1 MAEEKNLNLDEMYIA
16 IGYGLNT
23 DIRIGMV
30 EIKGVE
36 NLVPSPMPRKNVVSE
51 LKAYIDD
58 RITNLDDAIAIK
70 VTSHTADNNECVSFV
85 ITDENS
91 HQEDIELLYKRLED
105 GEADVVE
112 IKPDDAVPNVYIL
125 VPVVDNY
132 VFAKNGDNRYIPR
145 NLEEARQELR
155 SALETLST
163 EDSSEIELDLR
174 DIQLK
179 VQDVARRMFCSDRL
193 VVSTPELSQN
203 GTEDLCERTGNPQ
216 AENLVVEVSRE
227 ERNEDG
233 LYEWNTLFYVDF
245 YGYKTEEGKHVVEE
259 IAINQE

>member
-1 MAEEKNLNLDEMYIA
+1 MAEEKLNLDQMYIA

-23 DIRIGMV
+23 DVRVGMV

-36 NLVPSPMPRKNVVSE
+36 NLVHSPMPRKNVVAE
-51 LKAYIDD
+51 LKAQIDD
-58 RITNLDDAIAIK
+58 CIVNLDDALAIK

-85 ITDENS
+85 ITDENP

-105 GEADVVE
+105 GDADVVE

-125 VPVVDNY
+125 VPVVDNA
-132 VFAKNGDNRYIPR
+132 VFANGDHRYIPR

-163 EDSSEIELDLR
+163 EDNSEIELDLR

-193 VVSTPELSQN
+193 VVGSPEISQN
-203 GTEDLCERTGNPQ
+203 GTEDLRERTGNKQ

-233 LYEWNTLFYVDF
+233 LYEWRTLFYVDF
-245 YGYKTEEGKHVVEE
+245 YGYENEYGKHIVEE
-259 IAINQE
+259 IAINRE

>member
-1 MAEEKNLNLDEMYIA
+1 MYIA

-23 DIRIGMV
+23 DVRVGMV

-36 NLVPSPMPRKNVVSE
+36 NLVHSPMPRKNVVAE
-51 LKAYIDD
+51 LK
-58 RITNLDDAIAIK
+58 RVITDCISDLDGYLAIR

-85 ITDENS
+85 ITDENP
-91 HQEDIELLYKRLED
+91 HQEDIELLFKRLED
-105 GEADVVE
+105 GDADVVE
-112 IKPDDAVPNVYIL
+112 IKPDDCTPNVYL
-125 VPVVDNY
+125 LAPVVNNY
-132 VFAKNGDNRYIPR
+132 VFANDDHRYIPR

-163 EDSSEIELDLR
+163 EDNSEIELDLR

-193 VVSTPELSQN
+193 VVSSPELSQN
-203 GTEDLCERTGNPQ
+203 GTEDLRERTGNKQ

-233 LYEWNTLFYVDF
+233 LYEWRTLFYVDF
-245 YGYKTEEGKHVVEE
+245 YGYENEYGKHIVEE
-259 IAINQE
+259 IAINRE

>member
-1 MAEEKNLNLDEMYIA
+1 MAEEKLNLDQMYIA

-23 DIRIGMV
+23 DVRVGMV

-36 NLVPSPMPRKNVVSE
+36 NLVHSPMPRKNVVAE
-51 LKAYIDD
+51 LKAQIDD
-58 RITNLDDAIAIK
+58 CITNLDDALAIK

-85 ITDENS
+85 ITDENP

-105 GEADVVE
+105 GDADVVE
-112 IKPDDAVPNVYIL
+112 VKPDDAVPNVYIL
-125 VPVVDNY
+125 VPVVDNA
-132 VFAKNGDNRYIPR
+132 VFANGDHRYIPR

-163 EDSSEIELDLR
+163 EDNSEIELDLR

-193 VVSTPELSQN
+193 VVSSPELSQN
-203 GTEDLCERTGNPQ
+203 GTEDLRERTGNKQ
-216 AENLVVEVSRE
+216 AENLVVEVSCE

-233 LYEWNTLFYVDF
+233 LYEWRTLFYVDF
-245 YGYKTEEGKHVVEE
+245 YGYENEYGKHIVEE
-259 IAINQE
+259 IAINRE

>member
-1 MAEEKNLNLDEMYIA
+1 MAEEKLNLDQMYIA

-23 DIRIGMV
+23 DVRVGMV
-30 EIKGVE
+30 EIKGVD
-36 NLVPSPMPRKNVVSE
+36 NLVHSPMPRKNVVAE
-51 LKAYIDD
+51 LKARIDD
-58 RITNLDDAIAIK
+58 CIVNLDDALAIK

-85 ITDENS
+85 ITDENP

-105 GEADVVE
+105 GDADVVE

-125 VPVVDNY
+125 VPVVDNA
-132 VFAKNGDNRYIPR
+132 VFTNGDHRYIPR

-163 EDSSEIELDLR
+163 EDNSAIELDLR

-193 VVSTPELSQN
+193 VVGSPELSQN
-203 GTEDLCERTGNPQ
+203 GTEDLRERTGNKQ

-233 LYEWNTLFYVDF
+233 LYEWRTLFYVDF
-245 YGYKTEEGKHVVEE
+245 YGYENEYGKHIVEE
-259 IAINQE
+259 IAINRE

>member
-1 MAEEKNLNLDEMYIA
+1 MAEEKLNLDQMYIA

-23 DIRIGMV
+23 DVRVGMV

-36 NLVPSPMPRKNVVSE
+36 NLVHSPMPRKNVVAE
-51 LKAYIDD
+51 LKAQIDD
-58 RITNLDDAIAIK
+58 CITNLDDALAIK

-85 ITDENS
+85 ITDENP

-105 GEADVVE
+105 GDADVVE

-125 VPVVDNY
+125 VPVVDNA
-132 VFAKNGDNRYIPR
+132 VFTNGDHRYIPR

-163 EDSSEIELDLR
+163 EDNSEIELDLR

-193 VVSTPELSQN
+193 VVSSPEISQN
-203 GTEDLCERTGNPQ
+203 GTEDLRERTGNKQ
-216 AENLVVEVSRE
+216 AENLIVAVSRE

-233 LYEWNTLFYVDF
+233 LYEWRTLFYVDF
-245 YGYKTEEGKHVVEE
+245 YGYENEYGKHIVEE
-259 IAINQE
+259 IAINRE

>member
-1 MAEEKNLNLDEMYIA
+1 MAEEKLNLDQMYIA

-23 DIRIGMV
+23 DVRVGMV

-36 NLVPSPMPRKNVVSE
+36 NLVHSPMPRKNVVAE
-51 LKAYIDD
+51 LKAQIDD
-58 RITNLDDAIAIK
+58 CIVNLDDALAIK

-85 ITDENS
+85 ITDENP

-105 GEADVVE
+105 GDADVVE
-112 IKPDDAVPNVYIL
+112 IKPDDCTPHVYL
-125 VPVVDNY
+125 LTPVVNNY
-132 VFAKNGDNRYIPR
+132 VFNNGDHRYIPR

-163 EDSSEIELDLR
+163 EDNSEIELDLR

-193 VVSTPELSQN
+193 VVGSPEISQN
-203 GTEDLCERTGNPQ
+203 GTEDLRERTGNKQ

-233 LYEWNTLFYVDF
+233 LYEWRTLFYVDF
-245 YGYKTEEGKHVVEE
+245 YGYENEYGKHIVEE
-259 IAINQE
+259 IAINRE

>member
-1 MAEEKNLNLDEMYIA
+1 MAEEKLNLDQMYIA

-23 DIRIGMV
+23 DVRVGMV
-30 EIKGVE
+30 EIKGVD
-36 NLVPSPMPRKNVVSE
+36 NLVHSPMPRKNVVAE
-51 LKAYIDD
+51 LKARIDD
-58 RITNLDDAIAIK
+58 CIVNLDDALAIK

-85 ITDENS
+85 ITDENP

-105 GEADVVE
+105 GDADVVE

-125 VPVVDNY
+125 VPVVDNA
-132 VFAKNGDNRYIPR
+132 VFADGNHGYIPR

-163 EDSSEIELDLR
+163 EGNSAIELDLR

-193 VVSTPELSQN
+193 VVSSPEISQN
-203 GTEDLCERTGNPQ
+203 GTEDLRERTGNKQ

-233 LYEWNTLFYVDF
+233 LYEWRTLFYVDF
-245 YGYKTEEGKHVVEE
+245 YGYENEYGKHIVEE
-259 IAINQE
+259 IAINRE